1 MRLLREARGI
11 SQAEIAT
18 RVTRLGVP
26 LPQQTIARIETGKR
40 ALRLDEAEVI
50 ARALSSDLLEMVSDP
65 VEVRDARKQLAEAI
79 KHLDQAHDERFD
91 AEAAHFAAERDT
103 AELAGEVARARERE
117 AEMQAVVERLR
128 EAVSKLDEG
137 DEE

>member
-40 ALRLDEAEVI
+40 ALRLEVI